1 MINILEYQ
9 YANNKGAAVNGQTF
23 ASPLAYQGTD
33 VDYSSAKVTHEGVD
47 VLNDD
52 GSYTPKWKP
61 VRGKGYVI
69 GADGPVEITVNE
81 DGNFTNVVVGNEIT
95 YYYDNETVP
104 VDAPSIKLDI
114 RSLPV
119 ETKSRKL
126 KAIWSFDAQYELTK
140 EWNVIY
146 AA

>member
-9 YANNKGAAVNGQTF
+9 YADNKGAAVNGQTF
-23 ASPLAYQGTD
+23 ASPLAYQGTE
-33 VDYSSAKVTHEGVD
+33 VNYSSSKVAHEGVD
-47 VLNDD
+47 VLNED
-52 GSYTPKWKP
+52 GTYAPKWKP
-61 VRGKGYVI
+61 VRGKGYVMK
-69 GADGPVEITVNE
+69 DGQAPTEITLNT
-81 DGNFTNVVVGNEIT
+81 DGNFTGVEVGDEVT

-126 KAIWSFDAQYELTK
+126 KAIWSFDAKL
-140 EWNVIY
+140 I
-146 AA
+146 A